1 MKNMEGDFSMSYL
14 VARMQKMKSQ
24 NLGGI
29 QKHNQR
35 EFENHSNE
43 DIDKDRSY
51 LNYDLVNSSNINYK
65 ENIMSIID
73 EQNTSDR
80 KIRKDAVLVNEWIIT
95 SDHEYF
101 KEMDPEEI
109 KRFFE
114 TATEF
119 FGNRYGKQNLAYAQV
134 HMDETTPHMH
144 LGVVPMREG
153 KLQSRNIFTRKEL
166 LAVQDEF
173 PRHMQ
178 DNGFKLERGEPNA
191 ERKHLTV
198 EEYKEMHSRLAEM
211 TQIEEQKKNRIK
223 YLSKEEDAL
232 KERLNNSKSY
242 LREVHPKPKVREFRL
257 KTGETIYGLTEVEFE
272 RLDAIRRTSNEVIS
286 ENQRLEKRNKELEEE
301 KINKDT
307 QVEDLRKMLQM
318 ARKRLNAILDGG
330 NDLWDRCLTYASKF
344 HKKGQEIV
352 SRDMLENIN
361 GENDFKDW
369 QQKNKELQQRKNLQ
383 R

>member
-51 LNYDLVNSSNINYK
+51 LNYDLVNSININYK

-198 EEYKEMHSRLAEM
+198 EEYKEMHSRLVEM

-223 YLSKEEDAL
+223 YLSKEENAL

-369 QQKNKELQQRKNLQ
+369 QQKNKEVQQRKNLQ

>member
-1 MKNMEGDFSMSYL
+1 MEGDFSMSYL

-51 LNYDLVNSSNINYK
+51 LNYDLVNSININYK

-198 EEYKEMHSRLAEM
+198 EEYKEMHSRLVEM

-223 YLSKEEDAL
+223 YLSKEENAL

-369 QQKNKELQQRKNLQ
+369 QQKNKEVQQRKNLQ